1 MQRSEDYN
9 IILLNSSTIS
19 EKFRINPINGYETL
33 QNVNAESP
41 IKISLRMCSFI
52 GYSQT
57 T

>member
-1 MQRSEDYN
+1 MLTSQILARIQKKSE
-9 IILLNSSTIS
+9 LTQLM
-19 EKFRINPINGYETL
+19 GYETL

-41 IKISLRMCSFI
+41 IRISLRMCSFI